1 MVAALNAALVTAA
14 SSPAALTAAGTLG
27 VRVDKYAAAQ
37 VQVGDLSTPDVAFMG
52 CYMCSRERNL
62 AR

>member
-1 MVAALNAALVTAA
+1 MTAA
-14 SSPAALTAAGTLG
+14 SSSAALTAASILG

-52 CYMCSRERNL
+52 ML
-62 AR
+62 

>member
-1 MVAALNAALVTAA
+1 MTAA